1 MLPALRRPTRTDI
14 LKLVFIGAMWGGSFI
29 FIAVALQDYGP
40 ISIAAWRVFLAAIV
54 LVLFSVAFG
63 QAFPRGLATWRLVF
77 VVGLLNSAVPFFL
90 ISWGQQFISSA
101 ESALLMAT
109 GTFCALLLSHFF
121 SHDERIN
128 FSRGLGV
135 ATGFAGVVVLVFWDL
150 QESGLGGLKGQLAVM
165 AAGCSYA
172 TSSVIA
178 RRITHLPP
186 ISTAASTML
195 SACIYLIPLA
205 FILENPLPANP
216 ENSSL
221 IALFYLGVL
230 ATALG
235 FVIRFTV
242 IRNNGAVFMAQ
253 VGYLVPLFGVI
264 WSWLYFSD
272 AINLAT
278 WLSLILIIIGIAITR
293 RGS

>member
-1 MLPALRRPTRTDI
+1 MLPSLRRPTLTDV
-14 LKLVFIGAMWGGSFI
+14 LKLLFIGAMWGGSFI
-29 FIAVALQDYGP
+29 FIAVALDEYGP
-40 ISIAAWRVFLAAIV
+40 VSIAAWRIFLAAIV
-54 LVLFSVAFG
+54 LVLVSLVMG
-63 QAFPRGLATWRLVF
+63 QSFPRGLKTWKLIF
-77 VVGLLNSAVPFFL
+77 IVGLLNSAVPFFL
-90 ISWGQQFISSA
+90 INWGQQFISSA

-121 SHDERIN
+121 SDDEKIN

-135 ATGFAGVVVLVFWDL
+135 LTGFTGVVVLVFWDL
-150 QESGLGGLKGQLAVM
+150 QESGFGGLKGQLAVM

-172 TSSVIA
+172 SSSVIA

-195 SACIYLIPLA
+195 TACLYMVPLA
-205 FILENPLPANP
+205 LLLEDPLLPHPAD
-216 ENSSL
+216 SSL
-221 IALFYLGVL
+221 LALFYLGVF

-264 WSWLYFSD
+264 WSWLYFAN
-272 AINLAT
+272 AINLQT
-278 WLSLILIIIGIAITR
+278 WLSLLLIIAGIAITR